1 MASNCPNC
9 GDSRVKVIEVR
20 QRSRGTVYRR
30 LKCLGCG
37 TRRTTYDA
45 KPPNHDKPTPLEPAQ
60 IHYILTS
67 RATMTDL
74 ATEINLSRQ
83 AIAKILRGDIHR
95 NICPEIPRPLDPARL
110 KNRGDCLH
118 WRNGCGLGFP
128 DAIAEGQRFCGFCPA
143 HTRGMVTD
151 C

>member
-9 GDSRVKVIEVR
+9 GDSRAKVIESR
-20 QRSRGTVYRR
+20 QRRGTVYRR

-45 KPPNHDKPTPLEPAQ
+45 EPPNHDKPTPLEPAQ

-83 AIAKILRGDIHR
+83 VIAKILRGDIHR
-95 NICPEIPRPLDPARL
+95 NICPEIPRPLDPARS
-110 KNRGDCLH
+110 KNQGDCLH
-118 WRNGCGLGFP
+118 WRDGCGLGFP
-128 DAIAEGQRFCGFCPA
+128 DAIAEGQTFCGFCPA
-143 HTRGMVTD
+143 HHA
-151 C
+151 